1 LKEFIYVSEYYLI
14 SFRRKEESRKNEK
27 TNDGGCWR
35 RRVSLWWREVFW
47 NLVGPHQNTRERTRP
62 CEAARGKP
70 NFTRGV
76 HRRTIVSRTICWLT
90 LGFTMGHDAIDP
102 IPWQERT
109 TVGIRGLLGHVYATQ
124 AVHKS
129 GWRQP
134 LTDTCV
140 GRSTPTWAWPT
151 GP

>member
-1 LKEFIYVSEYYLI
+1 M
-14 SFRRKEESRKNEK
+14 
-27 TNDGGCWR
+27 NDGGCRHGKGEW
-35 RRVSLWWREVFW
+35 VSGEEKCSGIWLD
-47 NLVGPHQNTRERTRP
+47 LTTTTRERTRP

-70 NFTRGV
+70 NFARGV

-90 LGFTMGHDAIDP
+90 LGFTMRHDATDP

-140 GRSTPTWAWPT
+140 GRSTTNVGLAHRPVTRRTETESPPKST
-151 GP
+151 RIIHIITYNQ